1 MPNAMKHLSVK
12 HNAFKT
18 SFFTSPAN
26 KTNRFNGN
34 LGVTD
39 TPKNNVSDSL
49 EISAKALTALKT
61 GILNDDETNVN
72 KNTWFEEFLKTEEES
87 FNKLFQSILNQ
98 PAREAENQNENNSGV
113 DDPTRKL
120 TRRLV
125 AASNINQVHT
135 VLSEA
140 YKAMGEV
147 IQAMAHGDENATN
160 ILRRLNKLIRRA
172 TRKVRDLN
180 NEDQLK
186 VKEARAREKEIQ
198 ELARQIEMELKRKYK
213 ERKQREKKY
222 LQDKDH
228 DDNETTEIPSNISM
242 PSSAQIKAMAY
253 KAAQAAVA
261 SYSSA
266 LTGTGSSDS
275 GGFGNTADGND
286 AGLSG
291 ESSGEDGGTSVS
303 GEVEV
308 V

>member
-1 MPNAMKHLSVK
+1 MPADVK
-12 HNAFKT
+12 NSLYK
-18 SFFTSPAN
+18 SNFFTSSEHNLYINKAN
-26 KTNRFNGN
+26 TGDNTSPQNII
-34 LGVTD
+34 
-39 TPKNNVSDSL
+39 SDSVD
-49 EISAKALTALKT
+49 ISLDALTALKN
-61 GILNDDETNVN
+61 GILDEDESITNQ
-72 KNTWFEEFLKTEEES
+72 NTWFEEFIKTEEEA
-87 FNKLFQSILNQ
+87 FNKLFQSALNQ
-98 PAREAENQNENNSGV
+98 PTRETEAKDDSSGGI

-140 YKAMGEV
+140 YKAMGEI
-147 IQAMAHGDENATN
+147 IQAAAHGDEKAAN

-180 NEDQLK
+180 HEEQLRM
-186 VKEARAREKEIQ
+186 KETRAREKDIQ
-198 ELARQIEMELKRKYK
+198 ELARQIEMELTRKYK
-213 ERKQREKKY
+213 ERKLREKKY

-228 DDNETTEIPSNISM
+228 DDNDTNEFPGKPSM

-308 V
+308 A